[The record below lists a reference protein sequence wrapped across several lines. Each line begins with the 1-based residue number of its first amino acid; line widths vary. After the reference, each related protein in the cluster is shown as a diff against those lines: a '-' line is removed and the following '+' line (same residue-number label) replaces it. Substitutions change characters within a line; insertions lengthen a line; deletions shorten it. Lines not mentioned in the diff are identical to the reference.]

1 MNTLSSL
8 HKNLLKLIPLMILLI
23 AGCGGSGSGSGGGS
37 TNPAPIT
44 VSGRVENLGPILG
57 VTVTPIQVTPPSM
70 DSRGTSAITDVSGQ
84 YSLNISSNTDYY
96 LESSRVGF
104 ATTNTQFG
112 RFTANQALDTIFL
125 PTVFQAEAIIDTAFA
140 GLMLNLADKAY
151 LAVDA
156 KDSAG
161 VEVDGVAIGV
171 RDEQSFPP
179 DGGGALLCD
188 GILSGSDLTVAE
200 PPCSPVRLGPMYL
213 AYYDTSTQVSINNS
227 SNSEIIY
234 APVRVGEITW
244 VTIDASSSV
253 GGTGMLQVET
263 EAGGR
268 VTSNPPIIDCIGFLI
283 CSERAAAG
291 TVVTLTATPFA
302 GSKFTEWDGCDQ
314 MIATPD
320 GGTCVVTIENNT
332 TRFVRAEFD
341 PR

>member
-1 MNTLSSL
+1 MVVVA
-8 HKNLLKLIPLMILLI
+8 
-23 AGCGGSGSGSGGGS
+23 AGCGGGSGGGNGGGS
-37 TNPAPIT
+37 TDPVPIT
-44 VSGRVENLGPILG
+44 VSGRVENVVPILG
-57 VTVTPIQVTPPSM
+57 VTVTPIQVTPPST
-70 DSRGTSAITDVSGQ
+70 DSRGTSVITDIAGQ

-96 LESSRVGF
+96 LEAARVGF

-112 RFTANQALDTIFL
+112 RFTANQALETIFV
-125 PTVFQAEAIIDTAFA
+125 PTALEAEAIIDTAFA

-151 LAVDA
+151 LAIDA
-156 KDSAG
+156 KNSAG
-161 VEVDGVAIGV
+161 DEVDGVAIGV
-171 RDEQSFPP
+171 RDDQSFPP

-188 GILSGSDLTVAE
+188 GTLSGSNLTVAE
-200 PPCSPVRLGPMYL
+200 PPCTPVRLGPMYL
-213 AYYDTSTQVSINNS
+213 AYYDIATQVSLTNS

-244 VTIDASSSV
+244 VTINASSTV
-253 GGTGMLQVET
+253 GGTGTLQVEA

-283 CSERAAAG
+283 CSEQAAAG

-320 GGTCVVTIENNT
+320 GGTCVVTIVSNT